1 MLGHEDRALF
11 LSTVSYLVEAEL
23 RHDISNNDCG
33 WSYSVSVGLKHT
45 FHGDFSEAE
54 KGKQLTGA
62 SRMSPE
68 VVLGLSI
75 LDMLGTIM

>member
-1 MLGHEDRALF
+1 MGR
-11 LSTVSYLVEAEL
+11 
-23 RHDISNNDCG
+23 
-33 WSYSVSVGLKHT
+33 KHT

-62 SRMSPE
+62 SRMSLE
-68 VVLGLSI
+68 VVLGLAI